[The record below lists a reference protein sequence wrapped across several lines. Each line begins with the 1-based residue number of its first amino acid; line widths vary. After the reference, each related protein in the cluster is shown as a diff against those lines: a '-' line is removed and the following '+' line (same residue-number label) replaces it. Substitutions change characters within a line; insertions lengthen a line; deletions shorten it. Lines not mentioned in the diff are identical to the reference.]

1 MAAEGEEVELVDTR
15 LTKNRALH
23 PKVKANEEKDTD
35 DVSCLTVET
44 RESKAKAYAA
54 VESKKI
60 ASQYITTIS
69 DIKYSNQQVF
79 SDLQAKVDAALN
91 QIAKKS
97 TPTVNDNFGIDDINK
112 NKDNN
117 IIIINDS
124 DNIEKDCMSGLSLSS
139 EKDSW
144 DEESNSEMDDN
155 DDNKLLIVGVHKT
168 REKIQ
173 EINHK
178 KQSSSISF
186 LEEKGQQKYIQKYI
200 CKCKPKQK

>member
-69 DIKYSNQQVF
+69 DIKHSNQQVV
-79 SDLQAKVDAALN
+79 SDL
-91 QIAKKS
+91 
-97 TPTVNDNFGIDDINK
+97 
-112 NKDNN
+112 
-117 IIIINDS
+117 
-124 DNIEKDCMSGLSLSS
+124 
-139 EKDSW
+139 
-144 DEESNSEMDDN
+144 
-155 DDNKLLIVGVHKT
+155 
-168 REKIQ
+168 
-173 EINHK
+173 
-178 KQSSSISF
+178 
-186 LEEKGQQKYIQKYI
+186 
-200 CKCKPKQK
+200 